1 MKKTI
6 KDIDLAGKRA
16 LVRVDYNVPVD
27 EATGRITDDARIRE
41 TLPTLQYL
49 LDAGASIVLLAHF
62 GRPKGKVVEAMRL
75 KTIASYL
82 QELMKRDVHYSTE
95 AVGLE
100 AEAMVKTLAPGQIL
114 VLENTRF
121 YPGEESNDPLFAAAL
136 ATPGYDVYVNDA
148 FGAAHRAHASTEGV
162 ARVLK
167 AEGKPCVAGLLM
179 ARELEFLGQL
189 LQEPQRPFVA
199 ILGGV
204 KVSDKIGVIRN
215 LLPKVDT
222 LIVGGAMG
230 YAFERAQNRPVG
242 TSYFK
247 EEDAPIAA
255 ELIELARENGYD
267 FRLPSD
273 FLVADRDAVDAHT
286 EIVPA
291 GMIPLNMMGM
301 DIGPETIATY
311 SGIIENAKT
320 VLWNGPMGRFEV
332 APFSRGTLEVAKAVA
347 RATDKGAL
355 TIIGGGDSAAAVK
368 QMDLDDQMSHVSTG
382 GGASLEFLEGQE
394 LPGVAVLDNK
404 VS

>member
-6 KDIDLAGKRA
+6 KDIDLHGKRC
-16 LVRVDYNVPVD
+16 LVRVDYNVPLD
-27 EATGRITDDARIRE
+27 ENTGKISDDARIRE
-41 TLPTLQYL
+41 TLPTIQYL
-49 LDAGASIVLLAHF
+49 LDAGASVVLMSHF
-62 GRPKGKVVEAMRL
+62 GRPKGQVVEALRL
-75 KTIASYL
+75 KFVATYL
-82 QELMKRDVHYSTE
+82 QNMMMRDVHYATQ

-100 AEAMVKTLAPGQIL
+100 ATAMVRSLAPGQIL
-114 VLENTRF
+114 LLENTRF
-121 YPGEESNDPLFAAAL
+121 YPGEETNDPTFAQAL
-136 ATPGYDVYVNDA
+136 AEPNYDVYVNDA

-167 AEGKPCVAGLLM
+167 QMGHPCVAGLLM

-189 LQEPQRPFVA
+189 LHNPERPFVA

-222 LIVGGAMG
+222 LLVGGAMG
-230 YAFERAQNRPVG
+230 YAFERAQGRPVG

-255 ELIELARENGYD
+255 ELIALAKEKGYD

-273 FLVADRDAVDAHT
+273 FLVADKDAADAHI
-286 EIVPA
+286 EHVPA

-301 DIGPETIATY
+301 DIGPETIVGYTA
-311 SGIIENAKT
+311 IIEKAKT

-332 APFSRGTLEVAKAVA
+332 APFARGTLEVAKAVA

-368 QMDLDDQMSHVSTG
+368 QMGLDDRMSHVSTG
-382 GGASLEFLEGQE
+382 GGASLEFLEGGE
-394 LPGVAVLDNK
+394 LPGVAVLDDK
-404 VS
+404 AS

>member
-6 KDIDLAGKRA
+6 RDIDLAGKRA

-27 EATGRITDDARIRE
+27 EATGRITDDSRIRE

-49 LDAGASIVLLAHF
+49 LDAGAGIVLMAHF
-62 GRPKGKVVEAMRL
+62 GRPKGQVVESLRL
-75 KTIASYL
+75 KPIASYL
-82 QELMKRDVHYSTE
+82 QGLMKRDVHYATH

-100 AEAMVKTLAPGQIL
+100 ADAQVRSVAPGQIL

-121 YPGEESNDPLFAAAL
+121 YPGEEANDPAFAAAL
-136 ATPGYDVYVNDA
+136 AAPGYDVYVDDA

-162 ARVLK
+162 ARILK
-167 AEGKPCVAGLLM
+167 SEGKPCVAGLLM

-189 LQEPQRPFVA
+189 LHNPQRPFVA

-222 LIVGGAMG
+222 LLVGGAMA
-230 YAFERAQNRPVG
+230 YAFESAMNRPVG

-247 EEDAPIAA
+247 PEDAPVAA
-255 ELIELARENGYD
+255 ELIQLARDKGYD

-273 FLVADRDAVDAHT
+273 FLVADRDAADARVEH
-286 EIVPA
+286 VPE

-301 DIGPETIATY
+301 DIGPETVANY
-311 SGIIENAKT
+311 CAVIENART

-332 APFSRGTLEVAKAVA
+332 APFSRGTLEVAKAVG

-368 QMDLDDQMSHVSTG
+368 QMDLDDRMSHVSTG

-394 LPGVAVLDNK
+394 LPGVAVLDDK

>member
-6 KDIDLAGKRA
+6 RDIDLHGKRA
-16 LVRVDYNVPVD
+16 LVRVDYNVPID
-27 EATGRITDDARIRE
+27 EATGKITDDARIRE
-41 TLPTLQYL
+41 TLPTIQYL
-49 LDAGASIVLLAHF
+49 LDAGASVVLLAHF
-62 GRPKGKVVEAMRL
+62 GRPKGKAVESLRL
-75 KTIASYL
+75 KPIATYL
-82 QELMKRDVHYSTE
+82 QDLMKRDVHYATE
-95 AVGLE
+95 AVGLQ
-100 AEAMVKTLAPGQIL
+100 ANAMVRSLAPGQIL

-121 YPGEESNDPLFAAAL
+121 YPGEETNDPIFAAAL
-136 ATPGYDVYVNDA
+136 AEPGYDIYVNDA
-148 FGAAHRAHASTEGV
+148 FGAAHRAHASTSGV
-162 ARVLK
+162 AQIMK
-167 AEGKPCVAGLLM
+167 AEGKPCVAGFLM

-189 LQEPQRPFVA
+189 LQNPQRPFVA

-222 LIVGGAMG
+222 LLVGGAMA
-230 YAFERAQNRPVG
+230 YAFESARDRPVG

-247 EEDAPIAA
+247 QEDAPIAA
-255 ELIELARENGYD
+255 ELIELAREKGYD

-273 FLVADRDAVDAHT
+273 FLVADKDAADAHT
-286 EIVPA
+286 EHVPA

-301 DIGPETIATY
+301 DIGSETIANY
-311 SGIIENAKT
+311 SSVIEKAKT
-320 VLWNGPMGRFEV
+320 ILWNGPMGRFEV

-368 QMDLDDQMSHVSTG
+368 QMDLDDRMSHVSTG

-394 LPGVAVLDNK
+394 LPGVAVLDDQL
-404 VS
+404 S